1 MKKQKL
7 SELAKKK
14 GFFAILLSAVFVVVT
29 VMLIS
34 LNLNSGE
41 KKENLVDLDE
51 NPILT
56 EENSENQVADS
67 EQGTYAG
74 DEGIT
79 GQAKE
84 NQTQNETA
92 SNEQNQT
99 ANAEENTKVSEQT
112 TEVGQTDAVAGVEPA
127 AEEEVSVPVMNAT
140 LESLSFS
147 VEDGLQWPLR
157 GNIILTY
164 SDDHAI
170 YHPTLMQFKTNPAIL
185 IQGAQGEEVVAAA
198 RGIITN
204 IEENVQTGLTVTMAI
219 GNNYHLVYGQLADT
233 GLKVG
238 DLIERGQ
245 VLGTLAKVTKY
256 YTVEGEH
263 LYFQVFEGEKTVNPM
278 LLIKDE

>member
-29 VMLIS
+29 VTLIS

-74 DEGIT
+74 DEGT
-79 GQAKE
+79 SQQATEK
-84 NQTQNETA
+84 QTQNETA
-92 SNEQNQT
+92 SNEHT
-99 ANAEENTKVSEQT
+99 EVSEETPDASQA
-112 TEVGQTDAVAGVEPA
+112 DAVAGVEPA
-127 AEEEVSVPVMNAT
+127 VEEEASVPVMNAT

-185 IQGAQGEEVVAAA
+185 IQGTQGEEVVAAA

-204 IEENVQTGLTVTMAI
+204 IEENVQTGLTITMAI
-219 GNNYHLVYGQLADT
+219 GNDYHLVYGQLTQTDW
-233 GLKVG
+233 KVG

-245 VLGTLAKVTKY
+245 VIGTLAKVTRY

-263 LYFQVFEGEKTVNPM
+263 LYFQVLEGEKTVNPM